1 MESENL
7 IATAEVHIEAAA
19 SKVWEALVNPEMIKK
34 YMFGATVTSNWT
46 EGSPI
51 TWKGEWEGK
60 PYEDK
65 GEITKFI
72 PGSKL
77 HYTHY
82 SPLTGQPDTSENY
95 HTVTIDLFEIE
106 AKTVVFLTQDNN
118 DTEDAR
124 SDSEKNWMLM
134 LTSLK
139 EFLEEK

>member
-1 MESENL
+1 METENL
-7 IATAEVHIEAAA
+7 IATAEVNIEASV
-19 SKVWEALVNPEMIKK
+19 SKVWDALVNPEIIKQ

-46 EGSPI
+46 EGSTI

-65 GEITKFI
+65 GRILRFVPE
-72 PGSKL
+72 SKL

-82 SPLTGQPDTSENY
+82 SPLTGLADIPENY

-106 AKTVVFLTQDNN
+106 NKTAVFLTQDHNSTV
-118 DTEDAR
+118 DDR
-124 SDSEKNWMLM
+124 LHSEKNWSMM

-139 EFLEEK
+139 ELLEKK